1 MDKKCIIIDYD
12 SKNIEILKILLEKS
26 EKFTILSSF
35 DNFKDSKDF
44 LSSISVDIIFIGFT
58 LPVFNPF
65 NFLDSLNSNPF
76 IVFISDQTDHAFK
89 SFDYNTLDY
98 IKTPLNEEKIE
109 KIEKKLNTIN
119 NNSEENNKSHLYLK
133 SNLKK
138 RKVYTKDIKWVEALG
153 DYVKVITSKSNI
165 IVLSSLRNFEKKLPT
180 NKFLRIHKSYIINL
194 DKIDNITSKTVEIES
209 SLIPISR
216 NKKADLDKILK
227 SN

>member
-1 MDKKCIIIDYD
+1 MDKKCIIIDRD
-12 SKNIEILKILLEKS
+12 SKNLEILKILLEKS
-26 EKFTILSSF
+26 KKFTILSSF
-35 DNFKDSKDF
+35 DNFKDSKEF
-44 LSSISVDIIFIGFT
+44 LSSISVDLIFIGFT
-58 LPVFNPF
+58 LPVFSPF
-65 NFLDSLNSNPF
+65 NFLDSLKSNPL
-76 IVFISDQTDHAFK
+76 IVFISDQTEHAFK

-98 IKTPLNEEKIE
+98 IQTPLNEEKIE
-109 KIEKKLNTIN
+109 KIVKKLNTLNI
-119 NNSEENNKSHLYLK
+119 NSEENNKSHLYLK

>member
-1 MDKKCIIIDYD
+1 MDKKCIIIDRD
-12 SKNIEILKILLEKS
+12 SKNLEILKILLEKS
-26 EKFTILSSF
+26 KKFTILSSF
-35 DNFKDSKDF
+35 DNFKDSKEF
-44 LSSISVDIIFIGFT
+44 LSSISVDLIFIGFT
-58 LPVFNPF
+58 LPVFSPF
-65 NFLDSLNSNPF
+65 NFLDSLKSNPL
-76 IVFISDQTDHAFK
+76 IVFISDQTEHAFK

-98 IKTPLNEEKIE
+98 IQTPLNEEKIE
-109 KIEKKLNTIN
+109 KIIKKLNTLNI
-119 NNSEENNKSHLYLK
+119 NSEENNKSHLYLK